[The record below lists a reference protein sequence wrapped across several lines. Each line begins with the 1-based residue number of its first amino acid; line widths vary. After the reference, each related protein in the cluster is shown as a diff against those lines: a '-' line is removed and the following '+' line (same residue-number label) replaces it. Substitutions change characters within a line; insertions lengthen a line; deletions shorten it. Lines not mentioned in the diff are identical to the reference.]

1 MTDGSGVQKQAAAG
15 KTTGSMSGRKPTVW
29 AKHTRGGLFLRLQ
42 LSRAKS
48 EQSRTAAC
56 GRDAGRG
63 FYRAKA
69 RDRDGAER
77 NRGAARRKREL
88 QNPGKAERPLAGG
101 MQEMSHSEKESIVWK

>member
-56 GRDAGRG
+56 GRMQGEDFIGRKPATEKERSG
-63 FYRAKA
+63 IEVQHGERENYKIRAKQNGRMRAGCRA
-69 RDRDGAER
+69 RI
-77 NRGAARRKREL
+77 L
-88 QNPGKAERPLAGG
+88 
-101 MQEMSHSEKESIVWK
+101 